1 MSSASLSILEPSSS
15 LTSRHVYRILV
26 RDACGQPLPG
36 VEVAVSLQGDGSFQS
51 GFSAKEIKREMDA
64 AGTAVFTWY
73 RRGIVG
79 RDVKATLTVNCERP
93 DVEICLQP
101 LTPEEIARLDG
112 PRTGFVPPPPLK
124 LPPRRV

>member
-15 LTSRHVYRILV
+15 LTSRHVYRIVL
-26 RDACGQPLPG
+26 RDARGEPLPG
-36 VEVAVSLQGDGSFQS
+36 VEVCVSLQGDGSFQP
-51 GFSAKEIKREMDA
+51 GFSSKEIKREMDA

-79 RDVKATLTVNCERP
+79 RDVKATLTASCELP
-93 DVEICLQP
+93 DVEITLQH
-101 LTPEEIARLDG
+101 LTQEEIARLDG